1 MKKKIIWFLFF
12 VIGIFIPCFT
22 YIYDNM
28 ENSVKTNSYNLG
40 LTQEITKGFT
50 VSQKIYIPK
59 KIQKFGLMFAT
70 YLRENHGKIKV
81 SIIQNNNRI
90 EKIIEM
96 STLKNDEITNLEL
109 DISKLKKGEAIL
121 IVEGIDGKE
130 GNSVSLYNSSD
141 ISLGKINDTEDKGL
155 VLELNYFQMTKVVK
169 FQLIFLLLSTSL
181 FFYIYK
187 LSDNLIKNNKKLFW
201 VTASMIFCM
210 INVKTPVVSFATE
223 PYAEVLSNFLIN
235 GLNKNAFQNL
245 IIPDVGYW
253 PLFQRIIGLVI
264 IKLFGFNLKITVFLL
279 QNIGVFIICMFG
291 SLFVLKEYRKYGTL
305 LFRICI
311 SIILGGG
318 ETLTSSVE
326 GYYFFNFVYYGLVC
340 LVFISLLNFSNFS
353 KCKYVIIML
362 FCFLLVIS
370 KATFIALLPIV
381 LGILI
386 IFWKKIT
393 NREKIFLGIIIISNL
408 FHIIFIKLNGKGT
421 YGGESFT
428 IPALNN
434 VLYRMTQQFIFLFIP
449 DITNIYNVGFL
460 NITFLILWIGI
471 ILVNVYFYVKLK
483 NKESVIS
490 LALIF
495 VILGTIILNILTTG
509 KYFFW
514 NQEYEWLKTF
524 SIINTRHSLFIIL
537 SYINIFV
544 LMCYNG
550 MLLFRKKYKINKNLL
565 YILLTF
571 LLVIRFSAF
580 DNNKIKNQFP
590 NSVKVGETLSDWN
603 RYYSFLKRSNYMIPF
618 EPFIILVKNNK
629 IYNFLENEIVEP
641 TPIQSLSTDTKLFG
655 FEYNATGQV
664 HEVNLEKELDIE
676 YIYAQRLR
684 TNNYNKIRVVGYN
697 EKNEEVFSLKQ
708 LNKTER
714 LFVGFKNEKPVNVK
728 KLKFYNEDGTEA
740 YVKNNLYFGVIN

>member
-1 MKKKIIWFLFF
+1 
-12 VIGIFIPCFT
+12 
-22 YIYDNM
+22 
-28 ENSVKTNSYNLG
+28 
-40 LTQEITKGFT
+40 
-50 VSQKIYIPK
+50 
-59 KIQKFGLMFAT
+59 
-70 YLRENHGKIKV
+70 
-81 SIIQNNNRI
+81 
-90 EKIIEM
+90 
-96 STLKNDEITNLEL
+96 
-109 DISKLKKGEAIL
+109 
-121 IVEGIDGKE
+121 
-130 GNSVSLYNSSD
+130 
-141 ISLGKINDTEDKGL
+141 
-155 VLELNYFQMTKVVK
+155 
-169 FQLIFLLLSTSL
+169 
-181 FFYIYK
+181 
-187 LSDNLIKNNKKLFW
+187 
-201 VTASMIFCM
+201 
-210 INVKTPVVSFATE
+210 
-223 PYAEVLSNFLIN
+223 
-235 GLNKNAFQNL
+235 
-245 IIPDVGYW
+245 
-253 PLFQRIIGLVI
+253 
-264 IKLFGFNLKITVFLL
+264 
-279 QNIGVFIICMFG
+279 
-291 SLFVLKEYRKYGTL
+291 
-305 LFRICI
+305 
-311 SIILGGG
+311 
-318 ETLTSSVE
+318 
-326 GYYFFNFVYYGLVC
+326 
-340 LVFISLLNFSNFS
+340 
-353 KCKYVIIML
+353 ML

-537 SYINIFV
+537 SYINMFV

-590 NSVKVGETLSDWN
+590 NSVKVGETLSDWSKYN
-603 RYYSFLKRSNYMIPF
+603 KFFQKSSYVIPF
-618 EPFIILVKNNK
+618 EPLVAIAKHNK
-629 IYNFLENEIVEP
+629 IYTFKENKIIEAPLIGDVFSDVKMFWLASGVEEQIHEINLDDE
-641 TPIQSLSTDTKLFG
+641 LF
-655 FEYNATGQV
+655 
-664 HEVNLEKELDIE
+664 IE
-676 YIYAQRLR
+676 FIYAERLR
-684 TNNYNKIRVVGYN
+684 VNNYNKIKVIGYN
-697 EKNEEVFSLKQ
+697 EKDEEVFSLKQ

-714 LFVGFKNEKPVNVK
+714 LFVGFKNEKPIAVK
-728 KLKFYNEDGTEA
+728 KLKFYNEDGTQA
-740 YVKNNLYFGVIN
+740 YVKNNLYFGVPSK

>member
-40 LTQEITKGFT
+40 LTQEITKGFR

-318 ETLTSSVE
+318 VTLTSSVE

>member
-318 ETLTSSVE
+318 VTLTSSVE